1 MEYVVE
7 TNTVEDLFFKNTLYE
22 KYISDIKSSS
32 KYQSL
37 ENMVRKTEFQILFSY
52 CKDCRKRVVQYEV
65 GFEIC
70 DNGGKL
76 LSVPTSS
83 PFWDELNNLLSFFVV
98 AVYKKR
104 TKEWILSEIDQ
115 NELAEDCDLFMEYL
129 KDINQ
134 SEGQRNTSKQ
144 QMLKESLF
152 NDLDE

>member
-1 MEYVVE
+1 M
-7 TNTVEDLFFKNTLYE
+7 
-22 KYISDIKSSS
+22 
-32 KYQSL
+32 
-37 ENMVRKTEFQILFSY
+37 
-52 CKDCRKRVVQYEV
+52 
-65 GFEIC
+65 
-70 DNGGKL
+70 

-144 QMLKESLF
+144 QMLKKSLF